1 MKAKK
6 TQMEQTTIT
15 SIILADD
22 NTPFGDRTK
31 NKGKDITRL
40 LLQNPNGLDLGQ
52 DGLTL
57 HENIDSSIKYD
68 IHTMPTRDKYELQ
81 ESTNLYNF
89 QQQYHQK
96 WKGSSTYISQSTI
109 QWSSSYKPDETISS
123 FIRHYNPK

>member
-57 HENIDSSIKYD
+57 STVASNTIYILCRPETNTNCKNQRICTTFNNNIIKNGKDHQHISPNRQYSGHHHINLMKPYHLSSD
-68 IHTMPTRDKYELQ
+68 ITTQ
-81 ESTNLYNF
+81 NN
-89 QQQYHQK
+89 
-96 WKGSSTYISQSTI
+96 
-109 QWSSSYKPDETISS
+109 
-123 FIRHYNPK
+123 